1 MIMQD
6 YLKHLSGSMKV
17 FLEEHSEQFAEQ
29 LWSFLHSGL
38 SCQAYDSLVFGADAS
53 QGPEEPSGQH
63 EQTVHIDDDASMNP
77 HW

>member
-1 MIMQD
+1 MQD
-6 YLKHLSGSMKV
+6 YLQHVSASMKG
-17 FLEEHSEQFAEQ
+17 FLGEHSEQFAEQ

-38 SCQAYDSLVFGADAS
+38 SCPAYDSFVFGTDGS

-63 EQTVHIDDDASMNP
+63 DQAVNIEDDASVTP